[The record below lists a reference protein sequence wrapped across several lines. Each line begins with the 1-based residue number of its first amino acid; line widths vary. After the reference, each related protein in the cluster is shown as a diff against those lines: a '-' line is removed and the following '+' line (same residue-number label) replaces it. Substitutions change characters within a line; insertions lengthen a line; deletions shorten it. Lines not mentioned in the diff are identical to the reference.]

1 MIQRYEDFKKEA
13 YQKYDDFRMKANEDY
28 ARFLQNAWE
37 QFHGNSPVPR
47 PKQKPI
53 PPVVAPDEKNKAK
66 IEELQIPDF
75 EKIVPVNPTPQ
86 PRPIAPIKEVP
97 SIDNNESI
105 VDFSYLGTRCSIC
118 VNKNLDFHLSACSN
132 EELADNW
139 RHLSKDGLLNNTIRD
154 CLIVRMELN
163 LCDWAY
169 LAMLCTFARQIYG
182 DSNEATMLMAY
193 IYCQSGYK
201 MRIGRNQGKLYML
214 FASNHALYDYVYFY
228 INGER
233 FYPLD
238 GSSSKMEICDA
249 NYPNEQV
256 LSLQITDNLKLAY
269 DPLPIRSLASKESPD
284 FRINV
289 QVNKNL
295 LEFYKSYPASE
306 LYDNFMT
313 KWAMYACTPL
323 EENLK
328 QSLYPTMK
336 KMLAGCD
343 KLAATTMLLN
353 WVQTAFVYGYDD
365 DIWGGMTVL
374 FLQRKRF
381 SILIAIVRIEV
392 FYFHIW

>member
-1 MIQRYEDFKKEA
+1 M
-13 YQKYDDFRMKANEDY
+13 
-28 ARFLQNAWE
+28 
-37 QFHGNSPVPR
+37 
-47 PKQKPI
+47 
-53 PPVVAPDEKNKAK
+53 
-66 IEELQIPDF
+66 
-75 EKIVPVNPTPQ
+75 
-86 PRPIAPIKEVP
+86 
-97 SIDNNESI
+97 
-105 VDFSYLGTRCSIC
+105 
-118 VNKNLDFHLSACSN
+118 
-132 EELADNW
+132 
-139 RHLSKDGLLNNTIRD
+139 LNNTIRD

-269 DPLPIRSLASKESPD
+269 DPLPIRSLASKESPG

-313 KWAMYACTPL
+313 KWAMYACSPL

-365 DIWGGMTVL
+365 DIWGGYDRSFFAEETL
-374 FLQRKRF
+374 FYPYSDCEDR
-381 SILIAIVRIEV
+381 SILFSHLVRDLLNLDVALVYSPGHLFTAVCFDKEV
-392 FYFHIW
+392 NGAYFMVDGPQICNHPQKII